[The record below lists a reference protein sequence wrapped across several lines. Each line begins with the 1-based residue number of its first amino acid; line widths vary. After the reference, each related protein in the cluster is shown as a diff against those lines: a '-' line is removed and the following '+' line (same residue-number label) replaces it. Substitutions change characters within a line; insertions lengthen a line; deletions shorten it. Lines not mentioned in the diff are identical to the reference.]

1 MESQIIET
9 AAGPVEYTLLGHGP
23 LIMAVHG
30 GNDNCYSD
38 IGQEE
43 LARLGYRVLI
53 PSRPGYGRTPISL
66 GKSAAEQAG
75 VLKALLTALGVE
87 KAAVIA
93 LSAGGPT
100 ALEFARLYPESTVC
114 LILEEAVTKTWV
126 SRFSPQY
133 WAMKW
138 IFDPKRQAG
147 FWRGQREQFNR
158 DPKGTM
164 LSLAKMFSLCKPAD
178 VIAQWDEA
186 DIAAY
191 QAMLYSFDSG
201 SGFIHN
207 IDHKARDLQ
216 DIHVPVLIIH
226 SRYDRDVPFSHAEYA
241 HRLIK
246 KSELYEA
253 PALSHLIN
261 LGPGK
266 DEILQKRTDYLL
278 KVMPPAAA

>member
-1 MESQIIET
+1 MESQMINTIH
-9 AAGPVEYTLLGHGP
+9 GPVECTMRGSGP

-30 GNDNCYSD
+30 GNDNCFSD

-43 LARLGYRVLI
+43 LARLGYRVLV
-53 PSRPGYGRTPISL
+53 PSRPGYGRTPITL

-75 VLKALLTALGVE
+75 VLRALLSAVGE
-87 KAAVIA
+87 DKAAVIG

-100 ALEFARLYPESTVC
+100 SLEFARLYPEATVC

-126 SRFSPQY
+126 PRFSPQY

-138 IFDPKRQAG
+138 IFNPKRQAG
-147 FWRGQREQFNR
+147 FWKGQREQFDR

-178 VIAQWDEA
+178 VMAQWDEE
-186 DIAAY
+186 DIREY
-191 QAMLYSFDSG
+191 RAMLQSFDSG

-207 IDHKARDLQ
+207 IDHKAHDLQ

-226 SRYDRDVPFSHAEYA
+226 SRYDRNVPFSHAEYA

-246 KSELYEA
+246 NSELYEA
-253 PALSHLIN
+253 PSLSHLIN
-261 LGPGK
+261 MGPGK
-266 DEILQKRTDYLL
+266 GEILQKRTDFLL
-278 KVMPPAAA
+278 KTMPPVAV